1 MNSFATLTFIY
12 ALFTLISSG
21 ILYDSFR
28 KKMDMSAVY
37 FLISEQCTMI
47 TCIVLVALNTKI
59 VESSNFWTGL
69 ANFAFLSAEVA
80 ILFSL
85 LSLTKKME
93 KIWFL
98 LGIFLVALVA
108 TSLELIRD
116 HVHPQ
121 TSVLLLSIC
130 SLSLFIANYLICKFR
145 LSKQLLGNQ
154 FLSWFTWFELG
165 LVGYGFIRV
174 LSYFAPAPIIP
185 RETPSTLA
193 VVIFSTFVVIGAFR
207 YMSYIGLRITWV
219 DPENPSQ
226 NQLNRALAQAV
237 IEKDQLLRGL
247 IASNRA
253 LGISA
258 LASSLAHQLSQ
269 PLTTIA
275 LHADTTRRN
284 LTQAKQDPRLI
295 SSLDKISTQ
304 STKLAELVQNLRGLF
319 ESRNY
324 QFEPIN
330 LQKIT
335 EEIIEITKPSLEA
348 KKISL
353 IKDYQGNPI
362 VYGDSMQIQQVM
374 INVLNN
380 AIDALMQGKEGNKKI
395 FISIT
400 NNEEFSTLEIRDNG
414 GGIDQAMLADIFEL
428 YKTTKQGGLGLG
440 LWLSKAIMER
450 HHGSI
455 TASND
460 ATGGAVFKIEIPM
473 YQTPSQ

>member
-21 ILYDSFR
+21 ILYGSFR
-28 KKMDMSAVY
+28 KKIDTSAVY

-47 TCIVLVALNTKI
+47 GCIVLVVLNTKM

-69 ANFAFLSAEVA
+69 ANFSFLSAEVA

-85 LSLTKKME
+85 LSLTRKIGN
-93 KIWFL
+93 IWFL
-98 LGIFLVALVA
+98 VGIFLVVLVA

-121 TSVLLLSIC
+121 TSVLLMTTC
-130 SLSLFIANYLICKFR
+130 SLSLFIANYLICRFR
-145 LSKQLLGNQ
+145 LSKKLLGNQ

-165 LVGYGFIRV
+165 LVGYGFVRV
-174 LSYFAPAPIIP
+174 LSYFAPTPIIP
-185 RETPSTLA
+185 RETPNSLA

-226 NQLNRALAQAV
+226 NQLNKPLAQAI
-237 IEKDQLLRGL
+237 IEKDQLMQGL

-275 LHADTTRRN
+275 LHADATRRD
-284 LTQAKQDPRLI
+284 LAQAKQDPSLI
-295 SSLDKISTQ
+295 DSLDKISTQ
-304 STKLAELVQNLRGLF
+304 STKLAELVQNLRALF
-319 ESRNY
+319 ESRSY
-324 QFEPIN
+324 QFELIN

-335 EEIIEITKPSLEA
+335 EEIIEITMPSLQA

-353 IKDYQGNPI
+353 IKDYQANPI
-362 VYGDSMQIQQVM
+362 VYGNSIQLQQVM

-380 AIDALMQGKEGNKKI
+380 ATDALMRVKEENKKI

-400 NNEEFSTLEIRDNG
+400 NNEKFSTLEIRDNG
-414 GGIDQAMLADIFEL
+414 AGISQAMLTDIFEL

-440 LWLSKAIMER
+440 LWLSKTIMER

-455 TASND
+455 TVSND
-460 ATGGAVFKIEIPM
+460 AAGGAVFKIEIPM
-473 YQTPSQ
+473 HQTLS

>member
-21 ILYDSFR
+21 ILYGSFR
-28 KKMDMSAVY
+28 KKMDTSAIY

-47 TCIVLVALNTKI
+47 TCIILVALNTKM
-59 VESSNFWTGL
+59 VESSNYWTGL
-69 ANFAFLSAEVA
+69 ANFAFLGAEVA

-85 LSLTKKME
+85 LSLIRKIEKK
-93 KIWFL
+93 WFL
-98 LGIFLVALVA
+98 WAIPLVALVA
-108 TSLELIRD
+108 ISLELIRD
-116 HVHPQ
+116 HVQPQ
-121 TSVLLLSIC
+121 TSVLLLAIC
-130 SLSLFIANYLICKFR
+130 SLSLFVVNYLICRFR
-145 LSKQLLGNQ
+145 LPKQLSANQ
-154 FLSWFTWFELG
+154 FLRWFTWFELG
-165 LVGYGFIRV
+165 LVAYGFVRV
-174 LSYFAPAPIIP
+174 LSYFAPVPIIP
-185 RETPSTLA
+185 RETPNTLA
-193 VVIFSTFVVIGAFR
+193 VVIFSTFVVFGAFR

-226 NQLNRALAQAV
+226 NLLNRALAQAI

-284 LTQAKQDPRLI
+284 LAQAKQDPKLI

-335 EEIIEITKPSLEA
+335 EEIIEITMPSLKA

-353 IKDYQGNPI
+353 IKDYQANPI

-380 AIDALMQGKEGNKKI
+380 AVDALMQGQEEDKKI

-400 NNEEFSTLEIRDNG
+400 NNEKFSTLEIRDNG
-414 GGIDQAMLADIFEL
+414 GGINQALLTDIFEL

-440 LWLSKAIMER
+440 LWLSKTIMER

-460 ATGGAVFKIEIPM
+460 TTGGAVFKIEIPM
-473 YQTPSQ
+473 HQTRSQ